1 MPQNRYKPRFQLLPQ
16 KKAVHLICFGGMPH
30 YILLFSC
37 YWYLVSEYCLRLVYV
52 LVLYCMVVSAAAIYM
67 FTVSIHSFAVA
78 IDLAIVAIYVVAVAL
93 DLAIVAIYVSTV
105 ASFQSTNPTRNCG
118 ISAYMATSIKH
129 MVQMP
134 CALAHVQNTS
144 VFWTF

>member
-52 LVLYCMVVSAAAIYM
+52 LVLYRMVVSAAAIYM

-78 IDLAIVAIYVVAVAL
+78 IDLAIVAIYVVAVAI
-93 DLAIVAIYVSTV
+93 DLAFVAIYVPAIAIDLVTIAV
-105 ASFQSTNPTRNCG
+105 D
-118 ISAYMATSIKH
+118 
-129 MVQMP
+129 
-134 CALAHVQNTS
+134 LAAIAID
-144 VFWTF
+144 